1 MSTPSNHANDLPT
14 ATDDFLKG
22 LWRENPVLVQVLGTC
37 PTLAVSNSVRNAL
50 AMGLA
55 TLFVLIASNAAISAL
70 RKFIPSQ
77 VRMASYILVIATFVS
92 IVDYAIQ
99 AISLDVHKALGA
111 FIPLIVVNCIILGR
125 AEAFASKNTVGRSLL
140 DGAGMGFGFC
150 ITLLLL
156 GTVREILGSGSLLGV
171 ELFGPTYQDWVI
183 MVLPSGGFFTFGFWL
198 LFFNWWKKRRA
209 VRVAPPAGLAE
220 GAR

>member
-1 MSTPSNHANDLPT
+1 MAKTPDGMPT

-22 LWRENPVLVQVLGTC
+22 LFRENPVLVQVPGTC

-70 RKFIPSQ
+70 RKFIPKQ
-77 VRMASYILVIATFVS
+77 VRMASYILVIATFVT

-111 FIPLIVVNCIILGR
+111 KLVQALAG
-125 AEAFASKNTVGRSLL
+125 
-140 DGAGMGFGFC
+140 GA
-150 ITLLLL
+150 
-156 GTVREILGSGSLLGV
+156 
-171 ELFGPTYQDWVI
+171 D
-183 MVLPSGGFFTFGFWL
+183 
-198 LFFNWWKKRRA
+198 RRA
-209 VRVAPPAGLAE
+209 HYACVLVLVRRTDDP
-220 GAR
+220 

>member
-1 MSTPSNHANDLPT
+1 MSKASDGLPT

-22 LWRENPVLVQVLGTC
+22 LFRENPVLVQVLGTC

-55 TLFVLIASNAAISAL
+55 TLFVLIASNAAIAAL
-70 RKFIPSQ
+70 RKFIPKQ
-77 VRMASYILVIATFVS
+77 VRMASYILVIATFVT

-111 FIPLIVVNCIILGR
+111 FIALIVVNCIILGR
-125 AEAFASKNTVGRSLL
+125 AEAFASKNTVWRSVL
-140 DGAGMGFGFC
+140 DGVGMGFGFC

-156 GTVREILGSGSLLGV
+156 GTVREILGSGSLLGW
-171 ELFGPTYQDWVI
+171 ELFGPRYQDWVI
-183 MVLPSGGFFTFGFWL
+183 MVLPSGGFFTFGAWL
-198 LFFNWWKKRRA
+198 LFFNWLKKRRMSG
-209 VRVAPPAGLAE
+209 APALAG

>member
-1 MSTPSNHANDLPT
+1 MSNGSDALPT

-22 LWRENPVLVQVLGTC
+22 LFRENPVLVQVLGTC

-55 TLFVLIASNAAISAL
+55 TLFVLIASNAAIASL
-70 RKFIPSQ
+70 RKIIPNQ
-77 VRMASYILVIATFVS
+77 VRMASYILVIATFVT

-111 FIPLIVVNCIILGR
+111 FIALIVVNCIILGR
-125 AEAFASKNTVGRSLL
+125 AEAFASKNSVGRSIL
-140 DGAGMGFGFC
+140 DGAGMGLGFC
-150 ITLLLL
+150 LTLLLL

-171 ELFGPTYQDWVI
+171 ELFGPHYQDWVI
-183 MVLPSGGFFTFGFWL
+183 MVLPSGGFFTFAGWL
-198 LFFNWWKKRRA
+198 LFFNWWKKRRSS
-209 VRVAPPAGLAE
+209 RVAEAPVLAG

>member
-1 MSTPSNHANDLPT
+1 M
-14 ATDDFLKG
+14 
-22 LWRENPVLVQVLGTC
+22 LVQVLGTC

-55 TLFVLIASNAAISAL
+55 TLFVLIASNAAIAAL
-70 RKFIPSQ
+70 RKFIPKQ
-77 VRMASYILVIATFVS
+77 VRIASYILVIATFVT

-111 FIPLIVVNCIILGR
+111 FIALIVVNCIILGR
-125 AEAFASKNTVGRSLL
+125 AEAFASKNTVWRSVL
-140 DGAGMGFGFC
+140 DGVGMGFGFC

-156 GTVREILGSGSLLGV
+156 GTVREVLGSGSLLGC
-171 ELFGPTYQDWVI
+171 ELFGPRYQDWVI
-183 MVLPSGGFFTFGFWL
+183 MVLPSGGFFTFG
-198 LFFNWWKKRRA
+198 
-209 VRVAPPAGLAE
+209 GLAAVLQLAASSAGRAGAPALAG